1 LVKQSGL
8 YVDAHR
14 DKHWTTIET
23 TNNRYDISRQLATSL
38 DKPLKGTIIFIRR
51 TNNNG
56 NVNILGH
63 QWIVDESCPNR
74 LVRAEVKINK
84 NIIEFYKLQR
94 REPYK
99 QPLLNTVKYN
109 LNK

>member
-1 LVKQSGL
+1 
-8 YVDAHR
+8 VDAHR
-14 DKHWTTIET
+14 DKHWATIEAI
-23 TNNRYDISRQLATSL
+23 NNRYNISAQMKQKN

-51 TNNNG
+51 TDNNG
-56 NVNILGH
+56 NVNVLGN
-63 QWIVDESCPNR
+63 QWSVDSLWANR
-74 LVRAEVKINK
+74 LVRAEIKLDK
-84 NIIEFYKLQR
+84 NIIEFYQLRR